1 MDLEIRHLRAV
12 CAIADT
18 GSLTKAAAAL
28 GLSQPALTAQLQRV
42 ERELGGPLFIR
53 SRQGAAPTRLGE
65 FVLSRARATLMNM
78 DELRR
83 GAARHHG
90 SGGQVIRLG
99 GAMGSVAVGQAHRLS
114 AYLSGIDL
122 RLQMEYSPRLL
133 WELLV
138 AGRLDA
144 LTTVDYPGFE
154 VQPPPG
160 IACEVIE
167 FEPVFV
173 ALSSAHRLAGRAEI
187 ELAELAGETWALTPS
202 DGAGWPDCFHA
213 ACQQAGF
220 IARVPYTIA
229 SRTPIRDLI
238 AARQAISACQAVFED
253 AEGIVVRPLAG
264 SPIVMRHLLACR
276 RDGPLA
282 EHLEA
287 LLQFG
292 REAHRD
298 YAQRASSYLAWR
310 ARSKPDGARSEPD
323 SGRDTGR
330 AG

>member
-1 MDLEIRHLRAV
+1 MDLEIRHMRAV

-42 ERELGGPLFIR
+42 ERELGGPLFTR
-53 SRQGAAPTRLGE
+53 SRQGAALTRLGE
-65 FVLSRARATLMNM
+65 FVLSRARATLLNM

-83 GAARHHG
+83 GAARHHD
-90 SGGQVIRLG
+90 GGRIIRLG
-99 GAMGSVAVGQAHRLS
+99 GAMGSVAVGQAHRLG
-114 AYLSGIDL
+114 AYLHDIDL

-133 WELLV
+133 WELLM

-154 VQPPPG
+154 VRPPPG

-173 ALSSAHRLAGRAEI
+173 ALSAQHQFAGRQEI
-187 ELAELAGETWALTPS
+187 ELADLADETWALTPS

-229 SRTPIRDLI
+229 SRAPICDLV
-238 AARQAISACQAVFED
+238 AARQAISACQAVFEVS
-253 AEGIVVRPLAG
+253 EGIVVRPLAG

-282 EHLEA
+282 PHLA
-287 LLQFG
+287 MLLRFG
-292 REAHRD
+292 QEAHHD
-298 YAQRASSYLAWR
+298 YAQRAPSYLAWR
-310 ARSKPDGARSEPD
+310 AARRGEFD
-323 SGRDTGR
+323 
-330 AG
+330 

>member
-42 ERELGGPLFIR
+42 ERELGGPLFTR
-53 SRQGAAPTRLGE
+53 GRRGTELTRLGE

-83 GAARHHG
+83 GAARHRA
-90 SGGQVIRLG
+90 GGAQVIQLG
-99 GAMGSVAVGQAHRLS
+99 GAMGSVAVGQAQKL
-114 AYLSGIDL
+114 AGYLGDVDL

-133 WELLV
+133 WELLI

-154 VQPPPG
+154 VHPPPG
-160 IACEVIE
+160 IACEVID

-173 ALSSAHRLAGRAEI
+173 ALSDRHPLAGQDEI
-187 ELAELAGETWALTPS
+187 ELADLAGETWALTPS

-238 AARQAISACQAVFED
+238 VARQAISACQAVFEHSESI
-253 AEGIVVRPLAG
+253 AVRPLAG

-282 EHLEA
+282 EHQEA
-287 LLQFG
+287 LLRFG
-292 REAHRD
+292 REAHHE
-298 YAQRASSYLAWR
+298 YAQRAPSYLAWR
-310 ARSKPDGARSEPD
+310 ETH
-323 SGRDTGR
+323 GR
-330 AG
+330 